1 MEAEENQPD
10 VKEVLFPSFAEKK
23 LVVIGGDRR
32 HDATQY
38 LQSLLP
44 QTVDFTWLDVA
55 SSNGSNARQSLKK
68 SIENGGVDA
77 LIIIKKFI
85 SHSVTEPLKAALKEN
100 PQCKSAMA
108 KGYGKAQL
116 KLALELLA
124 DQL

>member
-1 MEAEENQPD
+1 MNRYKVTKQLGDGTYGSVLKAVNRSTH
-10 VKEVLFPSFAEKK
+10 EVVAIKK
-23 LVVIGGDRR
+23 M
-32 HDATQY
+32 
-38 LQSLLP
+38 
-44 QTVDFTWLDVA
+44 
-55 SSNGSNARQSLKK
+55 KK